1 MFAVLFE
8 TDVVFDVPFAP
19 EMLCSLSCL
28 LCSLSS
34 LLLPER
40 VRFSLLF
47 SMFCQVTSQNVNA
60 LQSEIIGKC
69 DNQLVSANQ
78 RRYLICKKGGI
89 FANGKKTFK
98 FFFVLF
104 SFKHH
109 IEYFYIDLHVFTKYM

>member
-1 MFAVLFE
+1 MITSR
-8 TDVVFDVPFAP
+8 TDFLV
-19 EMLCSLSCL
+19 
-28 LCSLSS
+28 
-34 LLLPER
+34 
-40 VRFSLLF
+40 
-47 SMFCQVTSQNVNA
+47 FCQVTSQNVNA

-89 FANGKKTFK
+89 FANGKNIFK

-109 IEYFYIDLHVFTKYM
+109 IEYFYIDLHVFTTYM